1 MSLICPNCQSQ
12 LADDATFCGTCGAP
26 VPQQEPAAP
35 GKKEN
40 PIVEFVKKIPR
51 KYLKL
56 GGIAAAAI
64 LVLVLVISLFS
75 GSKQPDYFLYLKD
88 GEMFGVGLN
97 GSKPW
102 EITSKLAKDIS
113 NNELSNEVDS
123 ISWRITLSADGKRI
137 FYPDKFEGY
146 IGGSFSLYY
155 RNVNKPKQDPVKVAS
170 DVTDYRI
177 NEDGSIVIFE
187 NYDGDLYRYNVRKD
201 EKEKISKDVRSY
213 RTSEDLDEILLL
225 TNDGDLYRQS
235 GSKEKVKLESDVT
248 DMVDV
253 SEDLKTVLFMK
264 EDALYRKTG
273 SKEKEKVD
281 SDVEDI
287 VRVSEDLKTVL
298 YMKDDA
304 LYRKT
309 GSKEK
314 EKVDSDIEDIVSISE
329 DLKTVVYIKDDAL
342 YLREGTKDKKKVADD
357 VTEVR
362 VVYEDNCIYFFKES
376 EISSQYQALYFFD
389 GKKSTLVID
398 GVTYLTYSRW
408 SAKNPVAAAT
418 VYDEDEGEMYG
429 YIIVGK
435 TATKV
440 LDESFTA
447 CRIDRDGKN
456 VYYLA
461 EYDYST
467 DSGDLYQ
474 VKVGSKAGKPT
485 LYDRDVSANMIS
497 IMEDGKVAY
506 FKDVLGEAGDLYIDK
521 KRVDSDVPLYRL
533 GGSEGKFTYY
543 TDWSGGTGTLM
554 QYNKGKVTKIADEVY
569 THFELKNGDIL
580 YLRDYDFGAYTG
592 DLYRF
597 HSGKSTK
604 IDEEVIAIIPVY

>member
-40 PIVEFVKKIPR
+40 PIVEFVKKLPR

-56 GGIAAAAI
+56 GGIAAAAV

-88 GEMFGVGLN
+88 GEMFSVGLN
-97 GSKPW
+97 GSNPW
-102 EITSKLAKDIS
+102 EITSKLAKDIG
-113 NNELSNEVDS
+113 NANLAVEADS
-123 ISWRITLSADGKRI
+123 IAWRITLSADGKRI

-187 NYDGDLYRYNVRKD
+187 NNDGDLYRYNVRKD
-201 EKEKISKDVRSY
+201 EKEKISKDIRSY

-225 TNDGDLYRQS
+225 TYDGDLYRQS
-235 GSKEKVKLESDVT
+235 GSREKVKLESDVT
-248 DMVDV
+248 GLVDV

-264 EDALYRKTG
+264 DDALYRKTG
-273 SKEKEKVD
+273 SKEKEKID
-281 SDVEDI
+281 SDVEET

-298 YMKDDA
+298 YIKDDA

-314 EKVDSDIEDIVSISE
+314 EKVDADIEEIVRISE

-342 YLREGTKDKKKVADD
+342 YLREGTRDKKKVADD

-362 VVYEDNCIYFFKES
+362 VVYEDNRIYFCKES
-376 EISSQYQALYFFD
+376 EISPQYRALYFFD

-398 GVTYLTYSRW
+398 GVTSLTCSHW
-408 SAKNPVAAAT
+408 SAKNSVAAAT
-418 VYDEDEGEMYG
+418 VYDEDEGEEYG

-435 TATKV
+435 NATKV
-440 LDESFTA
+440 ADDILQYAS
-447 CRIDRDGKN
+447 IDPDGKN

-467 DSGDLYQ
+467 GSGDLYQ
-474 VKVGSKAGKPT
+474 VKIGSKAGKPT
-485 LYDRDVSANMIS
+485 LYDRDVSNMIS

-506 FKDVLGEAGDLYIDK
+506 YKDVLGEAGELYIDK
-521 KRVDSDVPLYRL
+521 KRVDSDVSLHAIMD
-533 GGSEGKFTYY
+533 SEGRFTYF
-543 TDWSGGTGTLM
+543 TDWSNGSGTLK
-554 QYNKGKVTKIADEVY
+554 QYNKGKVTKIADEVSTY
-569 THFELKNGDIL
+569 FELKNGDIL
-580 YLRDYDFGAYTG
+580 YLRDYDISAFTG

>member
-35 GKKEN
+35 RKKEN
-40 PIVEFVKKIPR
+40 PIVEFVKKIPQ

-88 GEMFGVGLN
+88 GEMFSVGLN

-102 EITSKLAKDIS
+102 EITSKLAKDIG

-187 NYDGDLYRYNVRKD
+187 NNDGDLYRYNVRKD
-201 EKEKISKDVRSY
+201 EKEKISKDIYSY

-225 TNDGDLYRQS
+225 TYDGDLYRQS

-248 DMVDV
+248 DLVDV

-287 VRVSEDLKTVL
+287 IRVSEDLKTVL

-314 EKVDSDIEDIVSISE
+314 EKVDSDIEDIVRISE
-329 DLKTVVYIKDDAL
+329 DLKTVLYMKDDAL

-362 VVYEDNCIYFFKES
+362 VVYEDDCIYFFKES
-376 EISSQYQALYFFD
+376 EIGPQYQALYFFD

-398 GVTYLTYSRW
+398 GVTSLTCSDRF
-408 SAKNPVAAAT
+408 SKNPVAVVN
-418 VYDEDEGEMYG
+418 VYDEDEEG
-429 YIIVGK
+429 YFGYVVAGK
-435 TATKV
+435 NATKV
-440 LDESFTA
+440 TDDLSA
-447 CRIDRDGKN
+447 NVLIDQDGKN

-461 EYDYST
+461 EYDSST
-467 DSGDLYQ
+467 RSGDLYQ

-485 LYDRDVSANMIS
+485 LYDRDVSIVTS

-521 KRVDSDVPLYRL
+521 KRIDSDVSLLNFY
-533 GGSEGKFTYY
+533 GGEGKFTYF
-543 TDWSGGTGTLM
+543 TDWSNGAGTLK
-554 QYNKGKVTKIADEVY
+554 QYNKGKVTKIADEVSTY
-569 THFELKNGDIL
+569 FELKNGDIL
-580 YLRDYDFGAYTG
+580 YLRDYDISAFTG